1 MIWTS
6 IITMALVTYLIRLAP
21 FVLFGG
27 SRQTPQWVEYAGKYL
42 PPSVMGMLIIY
53 SIKDV
58 DFFMYQ
64 SSLPIALAMGSTA
77 MLHLWKR
84 NNLLSILGGTAIYM
98 ILIQMI
104 FK

>member
-1 MIWTS
+1 MIWAS

-27 SRQTPQWVEYAGKYL
+27 SRHTPQWVQYAGKYL

-58 DFFMYQ
+58 EFLSYQ
-64 SSLPIALAMGSTA
+64 SSLPVALAIGLTA

-84 NNLLSILGGTAIYM
+84 NNLLSILGGTVFYM
-98 ILIQMI
+98 ILVQMI
-104 FK
+104 FN